1 VTDPYN
7 QPPGYGQQGQNPP
20 PGYGQGPPYG
30 YPYPQQNSQDAVI
43 ALVASLLSFVICPV
57 IPAIVALV
65 FASRASQAIAASGGA
80 LGGQSMVTAAKV
92 IAWVHLAL
100 VVAGVL
106 FFVLFCVGFAAS
118 NG

>member
-1 VTDPYN
+1 MAGPSA
-7 QPPGYGQQGQNPP
+7 PP
-20 PGYGQGPPYG
+20 PGYGQGPPPGYGHVPYG

-65 FASRASQAIAASGGA
+65 FASRAAQAIAASGGA

-92 IAWVHLAL
+92 IAWAHLAL
-100 VVAGVL
+100 VALGLLVFFVVFAGVL
-106 FFVLFCVGFAAS
+106 S
-118 NG
+118 STS

>member
-1 VTDPYN
+1 MTDPY
-7 QPPGYGQQGQNPP
+7 GPP
-20 PGYGQGPPYG
+20 PGYGPPPPYG

-43 ALVASLLSFVICPV
+43 ALVASLLSFVVCPV

-65 FASRASQAIAASGGA
+65 YAGRAAQAIAASGGM

-100 VVAGVL
+100 VGLGVL
-106 FFVLFCVGFAAS
+106 LLVVLVGGVLS
-118 NG
+118 TNVS